1 MLCWLIRGW
10 RCMKNWAYLIA
21 TLPCYVFAAD
31 VHIDVVGV
39 SSAEGQIVLRA
50 WDSSESYLKQPIFSK
65 TVPVKNVANG
75 ELRISV
81 SEPLPA
87 ECAINV
93 YHDKNANGVLDTNWF
108 GIPKEPTGMSNNPK
122 GTFGPPSYQ
131 DAKIKLSGQE
141 QVIRIKIEEI

>member
-1 MLCWLIRGW
+1 MKILI
-10 RCMKNWAYLIA
+10 CLLVL
-21 TLPCYVFAAD
+21 LPWYAFAAPVHVD
-31 VHIDVVGV
+31 VQGI
-39 SSAEGQIVLRA
+39 SSSQGQIVLRV
-50 WDSSESYLKQPIFSK
+50 WDSSESYLKLPIFSK

-122 GTFGPPSYQ
+122 GKFGPPSYQ